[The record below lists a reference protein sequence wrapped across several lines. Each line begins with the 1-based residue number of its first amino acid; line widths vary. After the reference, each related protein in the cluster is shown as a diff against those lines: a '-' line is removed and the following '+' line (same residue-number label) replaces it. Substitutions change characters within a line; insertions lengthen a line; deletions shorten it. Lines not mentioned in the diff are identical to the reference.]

1 MLLRYAFLCALL
13 CLGTAYGQ
21 GRRGPG
27 FGGPGLRILD
37 AQPGRP
43 GQIVKG
49 APYTADGS
57 TEVTQSLPDGNKIHQ
72 LSSEKVYRDSE
83 GRTRRE
89 TSLTALGSTASA
101 NAPQLAF
108 IDDPVAGVSFALD
121 LTNRTAT
128 KMPFRQPPP
137 GNRPPP
143 PGPFSRRS
151 VENLNIKAES
161 LGRQVLAG
169 VPADGTRTT
178 ETIPAGQIGNTL
190 PIQIVSERWY
200 SPDLQ
205 IVVMQRRSDPRSGET
220 VFQLSNIV
228 RGEPSPA
235 LFAPSADFQVTAGRV
250 RSRRG
255 ETN

>member
-1 MLLRYAFLCALL
+1 M
-13 CLGTAYGQ
+13 AYGQ

-49 APYTADGS
+49 APYTAEGS
-57 TEVTQSLPDGNKIHQ
+57 TEITQSLPDGNKIHQ
-72 LSSEKVYRDSE
+72 LSSEKVYRDGE

-89 TSLTALGSTASA
+89 TSLTALGSTAPA

-108 IDDPVAGVSFALD
+108 IDDPVAAVSYALD
-121 LTNRTAT
+121 LTNQTAT

-137 GNRPPP
+137 GNRPSPAR
-143 PGPFSRRS
+143 GQFSRRG
-151 VENLNIKAES
+151 VENVNTKAES
-161 LGRQVLAG
+161 LGRQMIAG

-178 ETIPAGQIGNTL
+178 EIIPAGQIGNTL

-205 IVVMQRRSDPRSGET
+205 IVVMQKRSDPRSGET

-235 LFAPSADFQVTAGRV
+235 LFAPSTDFQVTAGRV
-250 RSRRG
+250 RPRRG
-255 ETN
+255 QTN